1 MAAVH
6 RRMRQATV
14 HHRCLVLSGVLTT
27 NGEKMRGG
35 DKEFSKLGRHTPFTF
50 TRKLGKELTLCLPD
64 VLYVDNLAVFSR

>member
-35 DKEFSKLGRHTPFTF
+35 DKEFSKLDTLHSFSIF
-50 TRKLGKELTLCLPD
+50 LGEIRMQP
-64 VLYVDNLAVFSR
+64 